1 MKLRMAFRGM
11 EHSNAM
17 EEYAN
22 KKMEKLERFLQREPE
37 PLYVDL
43 VLEAARQHHHHK
55 VELRINS
62 KHHHIMVHSEGPDL
76 YQQIDLVMDKAV
88 HEAKK
93 DKERMLDERNHPKN
107 NLKDTFS
114 N

>member
-1 MKLRMAFRGM
+1 MKIRMAFRGM

-17 EEYAN
+17 EEYAS
-22 KKMEKLERFLQREPE
+22 KKLGKLEKFLQKEPE

-55 VELRINS
+55 VEIRINN

-76 YQQIDLVMDKAV
+76 YLQIDATVDKAV

-93 DKERMLDERNHPKN
+93 DKERMIDARNHPKDHKN
-107 NLKDTFS
+107 YE
-114 N
+114 

>member
-1 MKLRMAFRGM
+1 MKIRIAFRGM

-17 EEYAN
+17 EEYASN
-22 KKMEKLERFLQREPE
+22 KMVKLEKFLQKEPE

-55 VELRINS
+55 VEIRINS

-76 YQQIDLVMDKAV
+76 YLQIDATVDKAV

-93 DKERMLDERNHPKN
+93 DKERMLDARNHPKDH
-107 NLKDTFS
+107 KKYE
-114 N
+114 

>member
-1 MKLRMAFRGM
+1 MKIRIAFRGM

-17 EEYAN
+17 EEYAS
-22 KKMEKLERFLQREPE
+22 KKMEKLERFLQKEPE

-62 KHHHIMVHSEGPDL
+62 KHHQINVHSEGPDL
-76 YQQIDLVMDKAV
+76 YLQIDATVDKAV

-93 DKERMLDERNHPKN
+93 DKERAIDARNHPKDHGN
-107 NLKDTFS
+107 KYE
-114 N
+114 